1 MSAILIARRDRLEV
15 GRIILSK
22 KETVLGRSHQVDL
35 TLEDEDVSRR
45 HAVITL
51 GDDGYTLSDPGSRNG
66 IALNG
71 VLLSAPRLLADGD
84 EITVGPFT
92 VTYHATE
99 VVETEAGGTEAH
111 DDEAATRFISQKDLK
126 KTLPGKPVEA
136 ASSTD
141 PIQVRITLLEGPL
154 KDAVYENWS
163 GDLTIGRGLDNH
175 VVLVDDAV
183 SIYHSR
189 IYRKDGDFYLED
201 LGSSNGTFLRG
212 VRCTTQKLKNGDK
225 IRIGITTI
233 AFTKI
238 DRIKQKKMRRLALI
252 SSAAIVFIALLAIA
266 LMPDDAAEVAAQKG
280 LSYYNEKQ
288 YEQARVTF
296 EEALKLDANNEVA
309 RNGMTLLQRRADRLR
324 TIAEATTAMEEG
336 RYDRAVELCDIV
348 IKNYPASESRSARS
362 LKDAV
367 RVFQEAIIAYD
378 AANWPDAVRILKQL
392 TTDYPNIQTIKQ
404 RLAIAEAENN
414 ALQALQK
421 ARDAARRLQ
430 TEIAQNFLR
439 AVPATSRYHIEA
451 RELESSLDWLKNLNE
466 LLTSDRVTELL
477 AASAALGSEAHPLK
491 ATGIDPTTLK
501 ERVDQRLVVIA
512 NDLAAKG
519 SEQFQ
524 ADQRRNAY
532 SFYRDA
538 QVADPGNAA
547 AKEGLVQLR
556 NAIRVECTKLIQ
568 DARRQESLG
577 QKKNAAAIYE
587 NVMNRSIE
595 GDEYYNLA
603 KRKVTELSN

>member
-1 MSAILIARRDRLEV
+1 MTALLIARRDRVEV
-15 GRIILSK
+15 GRLVLSK
-22 KETVLGRSHQVDL
+22 NEVVIGRSSKADL
-35 TLEDEDVSRR
+35 PLEDEDVSRR
-45 HAVITL
+45 HAVVTA
-51 GDDGYTLSDPGSRNG
+51 GDDGHTLSDPGSRNG

-71 VLLSAPRLLADGD
+71 ELIRALQRLKDGD

-92 VTYHATE
+92 LTYHASEPASAGAE
-99 VVETEAGGTEAH
+99 VG

-141 PIQVRITLLEGPL
+141 PIQVKVALLEGPL

-183 SIYHSR
+183 SIYHAR
-189 IYRKDGDFYLED
+189 VFRKDDDFYLED

-212 VRCTTQKLKNGDK
+212 VRCTSQKLRNGDK
-225 IRIGITTI
+225 IRIGTTTI

-238 DRIKQKKMRRLALI
+238 NRVTQKKMRRLAMI
-252 SSAAIVFIALLAIA
+252 SSAVIVFIALLAVA
-266 LMPDDAAEVAAQKG
+266 LTPDDAAELAAQKG
-280 LSYYNEKQ
+280 HTYFNEKQ
-288 YEQARVTF
+288 YEQARQAF
-296 EEALKLDANNEVA
+296 EEALKHDADNEAA
-309 RNGMTLLQRRADRLR
+309 RSGMTLLKRRSDRLT

-336 RYDRAVELCDIV
+336 RYDRAMELCDIV
-348 IKNYPASESRSARS
+348 IKSYSAAESRSARS
-362 LKDAV
+362 LKEAV

-378 AANWPDAVRILKQL
+378 AANWPDAVRILKEL
-392 TTDYPNIQTIKQ
+392 TVDYPNIQTIKQ
-404 RLAIAEAENN
+404 RLAVAEAENA

-439 AVPATSRYHIEA
+439 AVPATSRYHTEA
-451 RELESSLDWLKNLNE
+451 RELEASLDWLKNLND
-466 LLTSDRVTELL
+466 LLNSDRVPDLL

-491 ATGIDPTTLK
+491 AAGIDPVTLK
-501 ERVDQRLVVIA
+501 ERVDQRLVTVA
-512 NDLAAKG
+512 NELAANG
-519 SEQFQ
+519 AARFQ
-524 ADQRRNAY
+524 ADDRRQAY
-532 SFYRDA
+532 AFYRDA
-538 QVADPGNAA
+538 QVADPQNAA

-577 QKKNAAAIYE
+577 QKKAAAAIYE
-587 NVMNRSIE
+587 NVMRRSIE